1 MQLYEKYV
9 TETVDEK
16 TGRLTKIDF
25 HIPDDFNFGF
35 DVVDFWGKNT
45 PDKTA
50 LLWVGEHHEE
60 KTFTFSDMMRL
71 TNKTANYFRSLGIKK
86 GDRVMLILRRHYQ
99 FWFSIVALHKIGAI
113 VIPATDQLMKKD
125 LVYRFNLAGVSAV
138 VISSTGSIVD
148 EAEKAFEQCDVK
160 TKILV
165 GASRD
170 GWHDFDAEFQAFSDE
185 FKRGE
190 GVDATYKNDAALM
203 FFTSGTSGYPKLVMH
218 DHAYAIGHFI
228 TAKWWHNIDGNGVH
242 LTIADTGWGKAV

>member
-86 GDRVMLILRRHYQ
+86 
-99 FWFSIVALHKIGAI
+99 
-113 VIPATDQLMKKD
+113 AT
-125 LVYRFNLAGVSAV
+125 G
-138 VISSTGSIVD
+138 
-148 EAEKAFEQCDVK
+148 
-160 TKILV
+160 
-165 GASRD
+165 
-170 GWHDFDAEFQAFSDE
+170 
-185 FKRGE
+185 
-190 GVDATYKNDAALM
+190 
-203 FFTSGTSGYPKLVMH
+203 
-218 DHAYAIGHFI
+218 
-228 TAKWWHNIDGNGVH
+228 
-242 LTIADTGWGKAV
+242 

>member
-165 GASRD
+165 GASRH
-170 GWHDFDAEFQAFSDE
+170 GLPRQVFS
-185 FKRGE
+185 F
-190 GVDATYKNDAALM
+190 
-203 FFTSGTSGYPKLVMH
+203 
-218 DHAYAIGHFI
+218 
-228 TAKWWHNIDGNGVH
+228 
-242 LTIADTGWGKAV
+242 

>member
-71 TNKTANYFRSLGIKK
+71 TNKTANSFFH
-86 GDRVMLILRRHYQ
+86 RH
-99 FWFSIVALHKIGAI
+99 
-113 VIPATDQLMKKD
+113 
-125 LVYRFNLAGVSAV
+125 LVFVHV
-138 VISSTGSIVD
+138 
-148 EAEKAFEQCDVK
+148 
-160 TKILV
+160 LV
-165 GASRD
+165 GILENSVY
-170 GWHDFDAEFQAFSDE
+170 
-185 FKRGE
+185 
-190 GVDATYKNDAALM
+190 GVTTMVFRN
-203 FFTSGTSGYPKLVMH
+203 THGC
-218 DHAYAIGHFI
+218 
-228 TAKWWHNIDGNGVH
+228 
-242 LTIADTGWGKAV
+242 